1 MKSKETLNKIKTFL
15 GMEIKFEQMILKD
28 GAILEAESFESGS
41 EVFIIVEEEKIPAPV
56 GEHELEDGSMLV
68 IEEEGIIKEITKEEP
83 AEEEVVV
90 EEELE
95 EEVKVE
101 EEELEEEE
109 EEVKYVTLDV
119 FEESM
124 KEMKE
129 MIMTYIEDKE
139 KEEMKEKE
147 EFSKEVKPLNHSPE
161 SKIVKKEVSSFSKNR
176 KLTTNDRVTNQ
187 IYNIKK

>member
-101 EEELEEEE
+101 EEEPVE
-109 EEVKYVTLDV
+109 EEVKFVTLDV

-139 KEEMKEKE
+139 KEEMKQKE
-147 EFSKEVKPLNHSPE
+147 ELSKEVKPLNHSPE